1 MGLVEKG
8 LTKLLSTSEVR
19 ILQEYSR
26 QGSDQLEGLHLQAK
40 SLQACLTLC
49 DPMGL

>member
-26 QGSDQLEGLHLQAK
+26 QDSDQLEGLHWQAK
-40 SLQACLTLC
+40 SLQAC
-49 DPMGL
+49 